1 MASPKPWEP
10 TEDERKRIRLYA
22 GLGLTHEQIASLIGK
37 SRDCLQKR
45 ARKELDDGRAE
56 TIAKVAG
63 NLVQKALKGDT
74 TSAIFYLKTQAGW
87 REKHAVDHTSS
98 DGSMTPISFDPA
110 NLSTDALRE
119 IMAAL
124 QKRK

>member
-10 TEDERKRIRLYA
+10 TEDERKRIRIYA

-63 NLVQKALKGDT
+63 TLVQKALKGDT

-87 REKHAVDHTSS
+87 RETNNLNLQTDRAVTIN
-98 DGSMTPISFDPA
+98 M
-110 NLSTDALRE
+110 
-119 IMAAL
+119 
-124 QKRK
+124 KRKSDADG